1 MLDSLT
7 GLLLQAQPDFM
18 RSVGK
23 IYVVVAV
30 IVIVLLGL
38 FAFVWLVDRRLT
50 KLEDQ
55 INDHE

>member
-1 MLDSLT
+1 MSSPTFALF
-7 GLLLQAQPDFM
+7 LQAQPDFI
-18 RSVGK
+18 RSIGK

-38 FAFVWLVDRRLT
+38 FAFIWMVDRRLS

-55 INDHE
+55 IQEDE